1 VGADGGVL
9 TRHLSKGL
17 LKGVPNARGANQI
30 RSTQPP
36 RPPSNRSSV
45 RRAAQGDD
53 LPERLGKH
61 NELRL
66 AVTIQIACQTHI
78 EVSGKDGMRRNAVLL
93 GHQV

>member
-1 VGADGGVL
+1 MGADDGVL
-9 TRHLSKGL
+9 TRDLSKGL

>member
-1 VGADGGVL
+1 MGADGGVL

-17 LKGVPNARGANQI
+17 LKGVPNAQGANQI

-53 LPERLGKH
+53 FPEKLYKH

-66 AVTIQIACQTHI
+66 AVTIQIACQPHI

-93 GHQV
+93 GHHI

>member
-1 VGADGGVL
+1 MGADGGVL

-17 LKGVPNARGANQI
+17 LKGVPNTRGANQI

-53 LPERLGKH
+53 LPERLAKH